1 MLWQQEHGNE
11 RFETSFSSCEIAVAN
26 TKLCFKLMKA
36 LAALVVLGPVRCS
49 HGVVW
54 YHQRIWS
61 DSQLV
66 LLYLLTIFGSEVV
79 NVLVCVTFFT
89 ITNYCDDSPGCLLM
103 NLGRILVLC
112 DSCWLKI
119 RCFWSYLCIACMY
132 VKACMESLLF
142 HTMGLADALYK
153 CFLFFFFLPLP
164 YLMLAFVLINLLKLP
179 FTWALYL
186 LWMFMS
192 HRILGCYRE
201 DCTGRCQVLLE
212 TCTFYYAAFFL

>member
-1 MLWQQEHGNE
+1 MELYGVTRGYEVTHSWYCC
-11 RFETSFSSCEIAVAN
+11 TS
-26 TKLCFKLMKA
+26 
-36 LAALVVLGPVRCS
+36 
-49 HGVVW
+49 W
-54 YHQRIWS
+54 
-61 DSQLV
+61 
-66 LLYLLTIFGSEVV
+66 LYLDQRLSVFLSV
-79 NVLVCVTFFT
+79 FFT
-89 ITNYCDDSPGCLLM
+89 VTKYCDDSPGCLLM

-132 VKACMESLLF
+132 VRACMESLLF
-142 HTMGLADALYK
+142 HTMGLADALYE

-179 FTWALYL
+179 FTWTLYL